1 MNILITD
8 DERLVRVNLCSM
20 IEELYPGE
28 HRICQAADGAEM
40 VRMVGEAFYDMVFL
54 DINMPKINGLDA
66 LDTCRE
72 LSPET
77 CWCILTGYAEFEYA
91 KRSISLGAAGYLL
104 KPLDIE
110 ELKCLMDAVIR
121 EKEEGRKNKGQIF
134 ESRMSLAISLADS
147 VGVVNQMQPEREG
160 AVYSIYLFFLDT
172 EKPEN
177 RRELYAGL
185 YDDLSKYLQKNIDVQ
200 DKYAL
205 FFLQTSELCLLIE
218 GNEYARLQSYLKI
231 HWKAGD
237 VRARTVAIWSTATDF
252 AELYMNKQIILAM
265 SSLRMLEENGKV
277 ISLQELKEQKNLL
290 KRQYLCEKIE
300 MLTAAYMT
308 GNYVLANELLHEMEQ
323 DDSLKTGFDLIDRR
337 PLADYLS
344 MCWNEGCGEGDF
356 SELLSQFGNA
366 VQDSLSCEHGKKND
380 VIAQIKEYVSANYM
394 NDVTIAEI
402 GSRFA
407 ISPSYISRIFREKTG
422 EKYIDFVTAVRMK
435 KAMEFLQKE
444 PSVSV
449 KEVAARVGY
458 VSEKHFSKMFK
469 RYYDLLPSQINSEKL

>member
-1 MNILITD
+1 MRILITD
-8 DERLVRVNLCSM
+8 DERLVRVNLLSM

-28 HRICQAADGAEM
+28 HRIFQAADGAEM

-54 DINMPKINGLDA
+54 DINMPKLNGLDA
-66 LDTCRE
+66 LDTCRK
-72 LSPET
+72 LSPGT

-91 KRSISLGAAGYLL
+91 KRSILLGAAGYLL
-104 KPLDIE
+104 KPLDME
-110 ELKCLMDAVIR
+110 ELKRLMDEVIR
-121 EKEEGRKNKGQIF
+121 EKEAGRRERSQLF
-134 ESRMSLAISLADS
+134 ENRVSRAISLADS
-147 VGVVNQMQPEREG
+147 VGVVNQMQPERKD

-172 EKPEN
+172 ERPES

-185 YDDLSKYLQKNIDVQ
+185 YDDLLEYLEKNIDAQ

-218 GNEYARLQSYLKI
+218 GRQYTRLQSYLKL
-231 HWKAGD
+231 HWKAD
-237 VRARTVAIWSTATDF
+237 NVRARIVAIWSTAADF
-252 AELYMNKQIILAM
+252 AELYVDKQIMLAM
-265 SSLRMLEENGKV
+265 SSVRILEENGKV
-277 ISLQELKEQKNLL
+277 ISLQELKERKDLW

-308 GNYVLANELLHEMEQ
+308 ENYVLANELLHEMEQ
-323 DDSLKTGFDLIDRR
+323 DDSLKTSFANIDRP
-337 PLADYLS
+337 PLMDYLS
-344 MCWNEGCGEGDF
+344 LCWNDGCGEGDF
-356 SELLSQFGNA
+356 LELTRRFQDAVWKRLSGEA
-366 VQDSLSCEHGKKND
+366 GKRDD

-422 EKYIDFVTAVRMK
+422 QKYIDFVTEVRMK

-458 VSEKHFSKMFK
+458 VSEKHFSKTFK
-469 RYYDLLPSQINSEKL
+469 RYYDRLPSQINN

>member
-1 MNILITD
+1 MKILITD
-8 DERLVRVNLCSM
+8 DERLVRVNLLSM

-28 HRICQAADGAEM
+28 HQIFQAVDGAEM
-40 VRMVGEAFYDMVFL
+40 VRMVGETFYDMVFL

-66 LDTCRE
+66 LDTCRN

-77 CWCILTGYAEFEYA
+77 CWCILTGYAEFAYA
-91 KRSISLGAAGYLL
+91 KRSISLGVAGYLL

-110 ELKCLMDAVIR
+110 ELKSLMDAVIR
-121 EKEEGRKNKGQIF
+121 EKAEERRNRNQIF
-134 ESRMSLAISLADS
+134 ETGMSRAISLADS
-147 VGVVNQMQPEREG
+147 VGVVKQMEPERKG

-172 EKPEN
+172 EKPEG

-185 YDDLSKYLQKNIDVQ
+185 YSDLSGYLEKNIDAQ

-205 FFLQTSELCLLIE
+205 FFLQTSELCLLVE
-218 GNEYARLQSYLKI
+218 GNEYARLQSYLKL
-231 HWKAGD
+231 HWKAD
-237 VRARTVAIWSTATDF
+237 NVRARTAAIWSTAADF
-252 AELYMNKQIILAM
+252 AELYVNKQIMLAM
-265 SSLRMLEENGKV
+265 SGLRMLEESGKV
-277 ISLQELKEQKNLL
+277 ISLQELKERKDLL

-308 GNYVLANELLHEMEQ
+308 ENYVLANELLHEMEQ
-323 DDSLKTGFDLIDRR
+323 DDSLKTGFEIIDRR
-337 PLADYLS
+337 PLAEYLS
-344 MCWNEGCGEGDF
+344 LCWNEGCGEGDYT
-356 SELLSQFGNA
+356 ELMRQFGQA
-366 VQDSLSCEHGKKND
+366 VQNSLSGENGKRHD
-380 VIAQIKEYVSANYM
+380 VISQIKEYVAANYM

-444 PSVSV
+444 PSLSV

-458 VSEKHFSKMFK
+458 VSEKHFSKTFK
-469 RYYDLLPSQINSEKL
+469 RYYDLLPSQINN